1 MSKFAVQVYKNTH
14 TTKPPAIHLPPDL
27 PPQEL
32 LNAELITAAQRFF
45 QDSGVLV
52 MHNLFPKALIAE
64 IYDAFVARY
73 HAYFADQDYDEALKV
88 GNKRHMLTVDFQ
100 PPFNH
105 PTIYGNPLL
114 LALMQG
120 ILGPD
125 FVLGSFGA
133 VIALPG
139 AEAQHIHRDHP
150 PLFEEMTTP
159 SPSFAVTV
167 VVPLIDLTPE
177 TGSTR
182 VWKGSHR
189 VSGDQQLAI
198 ADSAVPFPKA
208 GGCYLMDYQLL
219 HGGTPNGSDGVRPIL
234 YIVYYRSWFQEAVN
248 YDQQARL
255 MVTQDAY
262 DAVPRSLRF
271 LLTRQGET
279 LRANQ
284 AVAHQQQQRLTQ
296 CPFEELTA
304 QEQAQQLTKLA
315 ETVLPQYG
323 FQRAQV
329 QLIGHGDNTVF
340 AVRKTDRSDPL
351 AVEHDDRTLL
361 RIHRDRYLSPTAIE
375 SELHWLHEL
384 HHHSPIR
391 VPAPLPTLAGKLSST
406 AQILGMAG
414 PRTCTLTSWVAGRS
428 LSRAERTQPEML
440 RAIGRLLGQLHH
452 HAAHWQPADS
462 FTRPR
467 WDWDGLFGSR
477 AGYSDA
483 GDRVWQQ
490 TPAPYRQLFATVGD
504 RFQTVAAALGETPD
518 QFGLI
523 HGDFWLGNLLVQ
535 GDDLGLIDFADCGW
549 GYWGYDLARFLNDFA
564 IGAEADA
571 VLHHLLDGYTQV
583 RPFPAA
589 QLPHLPLFLAVQQ
602 VTLSLW
608 RVNRAQDHPSFQAT
622 LEDDLE
628 EATDTISV
636 LLMNQQ

>member
-1 MSKFAVQVYKNTH
+1 MSKFAVQVYKNTR

-32 LNAELITAAQRFF
+32 LNADLIAATQQFF
-45 QDSGVLV
+45 QESGVLV
-52 MHNLFPKALIAE
+52 IHNLFPKSLIAD
-64 IYDAFVARY
+64 IHQAFVDRY
-73 HAYFADQDYDEALKV
+73 HPYFVDQHYDDALKV

-105 PTIYGNPLL
+105 PTVYGNPLL
-114 LALMQG
+114 LSLMQG
-120 ILGPD
+120 VLGPE

-150 PLFEEMTTP
+150 PLFEGLATP
-159 SPSFAVTV
+159 SPSFAVTM

-198 ADSAVPFPKA
+198 QASTVPFPTT

-219 HGGTPNGSDGVRPIL
+219 HGGTPNLSDVVRPIL
-234 YIVYYRSWFQEAVN
+234 YIIYYRSWFQEAVN

-255 MVTQDAY
+255 TVTPEAHA
-262 DAVPRSLRF
+262 AVPTALKF
-271 LLTRQGET
+271 LLVRQRET
-279 LRANQ
+279 LKANQ
-284 AVAHQQQQRLTQ
+284 TLATNQQQRLAQTS
-296 CPFEELTA
+296 FEALA
-304 QEQAQQLTKLA
+304 SREQAQQLTKLA

-323 FQRAQV
+323 YQQARV

-340 AVRKTDRSDPL
+340 AVTPL
-351 AVEHDDRTLL
+351 ALAVPVNPQLKERTIL
-361 RIHRDRYLSPTAIE
+361 RVHRDRYLTPTVIE

-391 VPAPLPTLAGKLSST
+391 VPAPLPTTAGTLTPS
-406 AQILGMAG
+406 AQILGLRA
-414 PRTCTLTSWVAGRS
+414 PRTCTLTGWVEGRS
-428 LSRAERTQPEML
+428 LTRTERTQPDTL
-440 RAIGRLLGQLHH
+440 QAIGRLLGTLHA
-452 HAAHWQPADS
+452 HAAQWTPPAS

-467 WDWDGLFGSR
+467 WDGEGLFGSR

-483 GDRVWQQ
+483 GDRVWEL
-490 TPAPYRQLFATVGD
+490 TPQPYRELFATVSTQVKAVMAD
-504 RFQTVAAALGETPD
+504 LGED
-518 QFGLI
+518 AGQFGLI
-523 HGDFWLGNLLVQ
+523 HGDFWLGNLLRN
-535 GDDLGLIDFADCGW
+535 DDDIGLIDFADCGW

-564 IGAEADA
+564 IGAEADT
-571 VLHHLLDGYTQV
+571 VLRHLLDGYTQV

-589 QLPHLPLFLAVQQ
+589 QLPHLSLFLAAQQ
-602 VTLSLW
+602 VTLALW
-608 RVNRAQDHPSFQAT
+608 RVNRAQDHASFRTT
-622 LEDDLE
+622 LAADLR
-628 EATDTISV
+628 EATEMI
-636 LLMNQQ
+636 LARNRAQE